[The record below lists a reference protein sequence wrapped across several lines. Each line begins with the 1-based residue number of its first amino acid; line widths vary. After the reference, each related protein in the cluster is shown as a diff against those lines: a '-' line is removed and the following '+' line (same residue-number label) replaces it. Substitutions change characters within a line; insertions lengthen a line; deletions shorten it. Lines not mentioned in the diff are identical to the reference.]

1 MPPKLEIVA
10 RSAKETCARHGLGW
24 ERKSDTCVPCP
35 RMQVS
40 SLGSSLG
47 SSLDPLQC
55 YDALREQVPDAEGDC
70 ACAPGTQPLRWHFSL
85 SALFCRQC
93 PAGSRKHHIG
103 SSPCRKPVH

>member
-35 RMQVS
+35 RMQV
-40 SLGSSLG
+40 
-47 SSLDPLQC
+47 
-55 YDALREQVPDAEGDC
+55 PDAEGDC

-93 PAGSRKHHIG
+93 PPGTRKHHIG